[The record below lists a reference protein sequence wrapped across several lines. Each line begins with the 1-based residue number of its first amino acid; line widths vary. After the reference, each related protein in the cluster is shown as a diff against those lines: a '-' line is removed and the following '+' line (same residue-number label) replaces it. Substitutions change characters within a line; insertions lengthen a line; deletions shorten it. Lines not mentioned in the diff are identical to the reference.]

1 MRPTRAYP
9 LGCWGEGIA
18 PAFLA
23 PPARLD
29 RIELVSID
37 DGEVALYWELP
48 AKLASR
54 LGRELRAALASPQAE
69 ELSDKGAGADA
80 EDLCEERER
89 QGRGPGRGA
98 GGRRGRRGARDG
110 ADAGARAP

>member
-1 MRPTRAYP
+1 MKANRAYH
-9 LGCWGEGIA
+9 LSVAREGIE

-23 PPARLD
+23 TDDRLD

-54 LGRELRAALASPQAE
+54 LVRELRADLASLQAE
-69 ELSDKGAGADA
+69 EFIDKWTGADA
-80 EDLCEERER
+80 EDLFE
-89 QGRGPGRGA
+89 
-98 GGRRGRRGARDG
+98 
-110 ADAGARAP
+110 